1 MISILNSQREVS
13 KGGSKRLRAIFSA
26 LPEVIGTDL
35 KVKLLLILS
44 NIGFKSRAVGDS
56 PVQIWGG
63 SMGADNS
70 MWLSG

>member
-1 MISILNSQREVS
+1 MSSVAA
-13 KGGSKRLRAIFSA
+13 GGRKL
-26 LPEVIGTDL
+26 LKVVGMDL
-35 KVKLLLILS
+35 KVKLPLILFI
-44 NIGFKSRAVGDS
+44 IGFKSQADGDL

>member
-1 MISILNSQREVS
+1 MPSVAA
-13 KGGSKRLRAIFSA
+13 GGRKL
-26 LPEVIGTDL
+26 LKVVGMDL

-70 MWLSG
+70 M

>member
-1 MISILNSQREVS
+1 MPSVAA
-13 KGGSKRLRAIFSA
+13 GGRKL
-26 LPEVIGTDL
+26 LKVVGMDL
-35 KVKLLLILS
+35 KVKLPLILS

>member
-1 MISILNSQREVS
+1 MPSVAA
-13 KGGSKRLRAIFSA
+13 GGRKSLK
-26 LPEVIGTDL
+26 VVGMDL

-44 NIGFKSRAVGDS
+44 NIGFKSRAVGDL

-70 MWLSG
+70 M